1 MEKNS
6 YPNSYSNDNEIS
18 FKEVW
23 SVIRRRKKFVITIF
37 FSIISAVVFITAYQ
51 RTFNP
56 IFLGRFTLLI
66 NDPLNK
72 KNASSISDG
81 IIEDL
86 ARNTTDND
94 IPTLIELL
102 KSPYLLSSLGKKYQ
116 IPTKSLSNKIQI
128 VTGGKDRFDKRAN
141 GILKVSLRSS
151 KPSKDILLL
160 NDLSELYLQ
169 TALNQKRQRLSDGL
183 DFLNKQA
190 PELASKTAELQT
202 ELSLFRQN
210 NSLLEPNVEGGAL
223 KKLEEDIVVEILRL
237 EAERERLEKVNT
249 ELKNGNLN
257 VSGFET
263 GIDPNKSTSRTFQGK
278 GLGISANDQGLLK
291 EILLVKQDLAKAL
304 SRYQPYS
311 KRVTSLQARLKQL
324 EPNLLSNQQEA
335 VKTALKLNMG
345 RLDTAKKQREKLKQ
359 TFSKQPELI
368 KEFETIQQ
376 KLKIAQ
382 ENLSGLISARETF
395 QLEMAQRS
403 FPWTIIEPPVI
414 SPIPISPSIPKN
426 IVYGI
431 FFAAIVSFVL
441 GLLRE
446 WSDYVFHSVSDVEET
461 LKLPL
466 LANIPYVK
474 SFKSVR
480 ANNTNVLEAIDEFT
494 KGKKD
499 DNKESQYQRFFYQ
512 ESLRSLYTSLR
523 FAGSDKPLK
532 VIELTSCIPSEGKS
546 LINILFAKTLAEI
559 GKKVLLVDLD
569 LRKPQ
574 IHKRLGLNNIIGVSN
589 LLTDNNLELKDV
601 TQKVDKYP
609 NWEVITAGI
618 RPPDPT
624 LLLSSEKMVNFVDGL
639 RLNDTYDLVLFD
651 TTPLIGISDAAL
663 ISDLTDALIIIV
675 SLDNVDRSLPKEA
688 LKIVKGTN
696 SIKLGFIAN
705 SINLSKIKSNAY
717 GYNYSGYKYGYGYG
731 YADYAAYVEGE
742 SEKNSS
748 EKQNSPVFYSST
760 IDSIRKLFK
769 KFSDWID
776 K

>member
-1 MEKNS
+1 MENYSYQNVNKNE
-6 YPNSYSNDNEIS
+6 NELN
-18 FKEVW
+18 FAEVW
-23 SVIRRRKKFVITIF
+23 SVIRRRKKFMSTIF
-37 FSIISAVVFITAYQ
+37 FSTLGVILFFTAYQ

-56 IFLGRFTLLI
+56 VFLGKFTLLI

-72 KNASSISDG
+72 KNSSSVSDG
-81 IIEDL
+81 IIENL

-94 IPTLIELL
+94 IPTLMELL
-102 KSPYLLSSLGKKYQ
+102 KSPYLISSLAKKYN
-116 IPTKSLSNKIQI
+116 ISNGSLSNRINI
-128 VTGGKDRFDKRAN
+128 TPGGKDRFDKRAN
-141 GILKVSLRSS
+141 GILKVSLRSR
-151 KPSKDILLL
+151 KPNNDILLL
-160 NDLSELYLQ
+160 KDLSELYLQ
-169 TALNQKRQRLSDGL
+169 TALNQKRKRLSDGL

-237 EAERERLEKVNT
+237 ETERERLEKVNK

-263 GIDPNKSTSRTFQGK
+263 GIDPNKSSNYTFQGK
-278 GLGISANDQGLLK
+278 GLGVSANDQGILK

-304 SRYQPYS
+304 SRYQPSS
-311 KRVTSLQARLKQL
+311 KRVISLKERLKQL
-324 EPNLLSNQQEA
+324 EPNLISNQQEA
-335 VKTALKLNMG
+335 VETALKLNMG
-345 RLDTAKKQREKLKQ
+345 RLNTAKKQREKLKQ

-403 FPWTIIEPPVI
+403 FPWTIIEAPFI
-414 SPIPISPSIPKN
+414 SRIPISPSLPKN
-426 IVYGI
+426 LVYGI
-431 FFAAIVSFVL
+431 FFAAVVSFIL

-446 WSDYVFHSVSDVEET
+446 WSDYVYHSITDIEET
-461 LKLPL
+461 LKIPL
-466 LANIPYVK
+466 LANIPYVE
-474 SFKSVR
+474 SFKNVKS
-480 ANNTNVLEAIDEFT
+480 NNSNLLQAIEEFI
-494 KGKKD
+494 KQKK

-532 VIELTSCIPSEGKS
+532 IIELTSCIPSEGKS

-569 LRKPQ
+569 LRRPQ
-574 IHKRLGLNNIIGVSN
+574 IHNRLALNNIIGVSN
-589 LLTDNNLELKDV
+589 LLTDNNLELKDAI
-601 TQKVDKYP
+601 QNVDKYP
-609 NWEVITAGI
+609 NWDVITSGI

-624 LLLSSEKMVNFVDGL
+624 LLLSSEKMVNFVDEL
-639 RLNDTYDLVLFD
+639 RLNSNYDLVLFD

-663 ISDLTDALIIIV
+663 ISDLTDALIIII
-675 SLDNVDRSLPKEA
+675 SLDNVNRSLPKEA
-688 LKIVKGTN
+688 LKLVKETN

-705 SINLSKIKSNAY
+705 SINLSKVKSNAY

-731 YADYAAYVEGE
+731 YADYAAYIEGE
-742 SEKNSS
+742 SEKNYI
-748 EKQNSPVFYSST
+748 EKQNSPIFYTST